1 MVEQSQSLF
10 VSSISCIIY
19 RSLFGLQLGL
29 CFAGISLS
37 GDEDLKFLEA
47 NRFCSGINVCCDL
60 VSNSYHIVVRS
71 FVIDLCVLFTFV
83 L

>member
-47 NRFCSGINVCCDL
+47 NRFCSGEP
-60 VSNSYHIVVRS
+60 
-71 FVIDLCVLFTFV
+71 
-83 L
+83 